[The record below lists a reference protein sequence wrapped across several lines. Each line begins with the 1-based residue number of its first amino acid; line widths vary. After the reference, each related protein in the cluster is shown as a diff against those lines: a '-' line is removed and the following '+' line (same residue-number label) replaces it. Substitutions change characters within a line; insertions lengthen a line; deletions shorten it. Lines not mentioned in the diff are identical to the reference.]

1 MKNPAILQ
9 SLKEIHRLELTL
21 ESLSSDNHSRA
32 RRLLR
37 EQDEAESRQVLTE
50 PIELKELNGLLVWD
64 VLSELRNEGRL
75 RDALMKSWGD
85 DEDETAKAARAYVWD
100 YVFDS
105 GASRGKGWTVYLPP
119 QRVTYKGVP
128 LKELGVKELRIDAHL
143 GQRSAEDKT
152 RRPTP
157 ENYWWLDQFVSNYRI
172 IGLASEYTGQRPVE
186 MKFGDLKVSPNL
198 SFNTG
203 PEAAVRGVNFY
214 PDAKGQ
220 RFLDNEF
227 ESRRTIKQAEEERAK
242 RPTSATGVD
251 NISEAVTQATRTVTA
266 GEHVIAKGEK
276 RKIKES
282 SIIRQLEFELNM
294 LNEQF
299 TYIRSSR

>member
-1 MKNPAILQ
+1 MKSPTLLR
-9 SLKEIHRLELTL
+9 SLKEIRRLELTL
-21 ESLSSDNHSRA
+21 ESLSSSSTNHSLT

-85 DEDETAKAARAYVWD
+85 DKDEAAKAARAYVWD

-227 ESRRTIKQAEEERAK
+227 ESRRTIKQAEEQRAVRGSPTGERV
-242 RPTSATGVD
+242 GD
-251 NISEAVTQATRTVTA
+251 DDMSEVV
-266 GEHVIAKGEK
+266 AKGEK
-276 RKIKES
+276 RKMKES